1 MSVFKVWGTCLSH
14 FSRMYFGHLSSSH
27 NNLCVCFF
35 GQDFI
40 DDQCMTPDCYGLI
53 TNIQIFDSSG
63 LKTEVGFLLSLV
75 GDIDLA
81 SSFYV
86 VLIL

>member
-1 MSVFKVWGTCLSH
+1 MC
-14 FSRMYFGHLSSSH
+14 FGHLSSSH
-27 NNLCVCFF
+27 NHFTCMLFW
-35 GQDFI
+35 QDFI

-75 GDIDLA
+75 GDIDLTLR
-81 SSFYV
+81 
-86 VLIL
+86 VLG